1 MTFAH
6 EKITMN
12 VAESLQKVLIKI
24 DAILKDKEQREKYQ
38 IE

>member
-1 MTFAH
+1 
-6 EKITMN
+6 MN
-12 VAESLQKVLIKI
+12 VAESLQKVLFKI